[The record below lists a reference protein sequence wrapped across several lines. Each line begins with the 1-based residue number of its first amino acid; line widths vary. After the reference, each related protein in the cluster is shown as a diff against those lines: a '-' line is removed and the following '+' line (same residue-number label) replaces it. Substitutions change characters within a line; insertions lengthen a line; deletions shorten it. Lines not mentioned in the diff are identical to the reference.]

1 MLSLLKYQLEYL
13 IYGQNSDYRNLEKMT
28 QTLLFWREASNFA
41 YMLGCSAKQSE
52 AELVAGALTAVLL
65 VPELKESAIEL
76 IAKLERLEI
85 HDIMDRLHTMLA
97 PSEEEAKTAKKG
109 IDQKN
114 FEDFMDI
121 LAFLFRDMLVY
132 KATENPDHLIFTD
145 KLSYIRSVTVN
156 ISYEQLNE
164 IIKTMEQAK
173 NRINSNVNID
183 LVLELMLITIKGY
196 IYDKSNRR

>member
-1 MLSLLKYQLEYL
+1 
-13 IYGQNSDYRNLEKMT
+13 
-28 QTLLFWREASNFA
+28 
-41 YMLGCSAKQSE
+41 
-52 AELVAGALTAVLL
+52 
-65 VPELKESAIEL
+65 
-76 IAKLERLEI
+76 
-85 HDIMDRLHTMLA
+85 MLA
-97 PSEEEAKTAKKG
+97 PLEEDSKTAKKG
-109 IDQKN
+109 IDTKN

-121 LAFLFRDMLVY
+121 LIFLFRDMLVY

>member
-1 MLSLLKYQLEYL
+1 
-13 IYGQNSDYRNLEKMT
+13 
-28 QTLLFWREASNFA
+28 
-41 YMLGCSAKQSE
+41 
-52 AELVAGALTAVLL
+52 
-65 VPELKESAIEL
+65 
-76 IAKLERLEI
+76 
-85 HDIMDRLHTMLA
+85 MDRLHTMLA
-97 PSEEEAKTAKKG
+97 PSEEEAKTSKKG